1 MNKTDILIE
10 KTINDYLINEGFFD
24 WFSKKPEVILTGYS
38 DGYLYGEMKGYEEIP
53 IDFSFQN
60 GKISELVGKVQNKW
74 RSVKIANMPQK
85 NEVVYCGVYDGVN
98 EILQGFDK
106 DFKRV
111 FFKEDNGEFYRAYE
125 EDDEWVYYEDEKI
138 NHVYFFD
145 EDSNYQQDDSPIG
158 FSFDDSEIDGEG
170 QDNEEIENDDE
181 IDSEPYT
188 PTEINP
194 QYNNK
199 QNTNTNYHQ
208 NDNASNHNNNNNE
221 YRNSI
226 LNVNEEYPL
235 TNALIRLVRQRK
247 IRDSKRLRSL
257 MADLQDLGY

>member
-24 WFSKKPEVILTGYS
+24 WFSKKP
-38 DGYLYGEMKGYEEIP
+38 
-53 IDFSFQN
+53 
-60 GKISELVGKVQNKW
+60 
-74 RSVKIANMPQK
+74 
-85 NEVVYCGVYDGVN
+85 
-98 EILQGFDK
+98 
-106 DFKRV
+106 
-111 FFKEDNGEFYRAYE
+111 
-125 EDDEWVYYEDEKI
+125 
-138 NHVYFFD
+138 
-145 EDSNYQQDDSPIG
+145 
-158 FSFDDSEIDGEG
+158 
-170 QDNEEIENDDE
+170 NEEIENDDE

-188 PTEINP
+188 PIEINP